1 VATSVACGLYVASMI
16 RLEKLEMLI
25 DVFHSIHYQSHSGS
39 LQVNLCILFRVGRS
53 VQYLERYVT

>member
-25 DVFHSIHYQSHSGS
+25 DVFHSIDYQSHPGS
-39 LQVNLCILFRVGRS
+39 LQVNLHILFRVGKS
-53 VQYLERYVT
+53 VQYLGRYVT